1 MSYHGNKKIF
11 IIKKG
16 RMLVSLGGMGCTLQ
30 LPA

>member
-1 MSYHGNKKIF
+1 MLSHGKKNIF
-11 IIKKG
+11 ITKKG